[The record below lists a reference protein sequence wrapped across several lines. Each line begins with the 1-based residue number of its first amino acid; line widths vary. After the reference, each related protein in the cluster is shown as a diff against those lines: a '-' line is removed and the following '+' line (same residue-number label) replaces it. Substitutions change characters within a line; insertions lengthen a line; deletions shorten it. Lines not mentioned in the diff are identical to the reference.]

1 MEVHIMF
8 QMIQKIFVIQV
19 KIVLVKHNILIRL
32 EVQKNVFQN
41 VLMINISQIKINKKN
56 VMNMINVIKNNRNY
70 MYQTLMKTYVLNAN
84 NMYILFKIMI
94 EFVKLH
100 KLIALIHYIH
110 SILLILMNVQIYV
123 TQQLLNSQ
131 NMKIFRF
138 VYQILLIVQR
148 LIIQITQINIIS

>member
-148 LIIQITQINIIS
+148 LITQITQINIIS

>member
-1 MEVHIMF
+1 M
-8 QMIQKIFVIQV
+8 

-123 TQQLLNSQ
+123 TQQLLNS
-131 NMKIFRF
+131 
-138 VYQILLIVQR
+138 
-148 LIIQITQINIIS
+148 

>member
-1 MEVHIMF
+1 MF

-148 LIIQITQINIIS
+148 LITQITQINIIS